1 MATSAP
7 AELDRQ
13 TAAPVPATSAL
24 DGLAEALT
32 LERRALIENDADLL
46 IRANEAKL
54 AALRAVE
61 ALPPLP
67 ADRDRVAELADLNRA
82 NGALLARRHR
92 EVRWALRHLGRVES
106 APAYSASGQIA
117 AQPRGRALGVG

>member
-1 MATSAP
+1 MTPDA
-7 AELDRQ
+7 
-13 TAAPVPATSAL
+13 AL
-24 DGLAEALT
+24 DGLAEALSA
-32 LERRALIENDADLL
+32 ERRALIENDADLL
-46 IRANEAKL
+46 VRANEAKL

-61 ALPPLP
+61 AAPPAP
-67 ADRDRVAELADLNRA
+67 EARGRIVELAELNRA

-106 APAYSASGQIA
+106 APAYSAKGQLP

>member
-1 MATSAP
+1 MSSPAP
-7 AELDRQ
+7 
-13 TAAPVPATSAL
+13 SAL
-24 DGLAEALT
+24 DGLADALSM
-32 LERRALIENDADLL
+32 ERRALIENDADLL
-46 IRANEAKL
+46 VRANEAKL

-61 ALPPLP
+61 AVPPP
-67 ADRDRVAELADLNRA
+67 ADARDRVAELAELNRA

-106 APAYSASGQIA
+106 APAYSASGQLD